1 MAENA
6 AALSRR
12 RIVVAG
18 LVGNVMEWYDFAVYG
33 YFAAVLGR
41 QFFPSDNPAVSLIAA
56 FGAFAAGFLVRPLG
70 GLVFGRIADLVG
82 RKHALT
88 LSVLAMALPTVLIGL
103 LPTHQTIGIAAPI
116 ALVVLRIIQGL
127 AVGGEYPSS
136 LVFLVEH
143 APEDRRAFY
152 AIWGQ
157 FGAVLGILLG
167 SGVGSLLAMFLDD
180 AQIASWGWR
189 LPFLLGALV
198 AATGYLIRSS
208 IHAEKPPSD
217 VKRPVYDSFGQH
229 RMSVLR
235 VVLLNVGFGA
245 AFYTAFVYAVS
256 YIKEIDRLPEGVALD
271 LNTGSMA
278 LLLLIM
284 PLAAWLSD
292 RVGRK
297 PLLVTGS
304 ALLAFGAVPFFHL
317 IHSSDRSPSSSG
329 SSASSSPS
337 ASSVAR

>member
-1 MAENA
+1 
-6 AALSRR
+6 
-12 RIVVAG
+12 
-18 LVGNVMEWYDFAVYG
+18 MEWYDFAVYG

-70 GLVFGRIADLVG
+70 GLVCGRIADLVG

-116 ALVVLRIIQGL
+116 ALVVLRIIRGL

-180 AQIASWGWR
+180 AQIASWSWR

-292 RVGRK
+292 RFGRK